1 MSFFFLMI
9 RRPPR
14 STLFPY
20 TTLFRSVGDL
30 DADASLL
37 ADADRLAD
45 RVLDHRALA
54 AHVREVEPAAPGHR
68 ARQEDQLL
76 GRGVGARRIDEPG
89 GIAVRA
95 CVHRLVE
102 PPLHRLQIIRRD
114 RAVLRADGRETER
127 AVTHEV
133 GDVDR
138 RSHGAERGE
147 VLAEGLPAKL
157 EARADAARP
166 AAHGVFAPG
175 RDRRLR
181 ERAHA
186 DDFGRAALADL
197 RLGGRAAEVE
207 EIGMRVRVDEARR
220 HDVTRG
226 VDHPG
231 RVAPEPGLDGG
242 DAVPLHGN
250 VRPSC
255 GPARPVD
262 DRAVPDEQRPG
273 HRLASPSAAARTTT
287 PYPRRGASPPFRNL
301 PPRTAGHSTPRDAPT
316 IPTDAIR
323 SPCWI
328 RSTCS
333 MPATTC
339 PNTV

>member
-45 RVLDHRALA
+45 RVLDHRARA
-54 AHVREVEPAAPGHR
+54 AQGRKAGPAAPGHR

-76 GRGVGARRIDEPG
+76 GRGVGARRIDGPG
-89 GIAVRA
+89 RIPVRA
-95 CVHRLVE
+95 RVHRLVE

-138 RSHGAERGE
+138 RPHGAERGE
-147 VLAEGLPAKL
+147 VLAEGLPAKI
-157 EARADAARP
+157 EARADSARP

-231 RVAPEPGLDGG
+231 RVTPDPGPDGG
-242 DAVPLHGN
+242 DAAPLHGN
-250 VRPSC
+250 VRPSG

-273 HRLASPSAAARTTT
+273 HRLASPSAAARTTA
-287 PYPRRGASPPFRNL
+287 PYPRRGQSAPSPP
-301 PPRTAGHSTPRDAPT
+301 PPPPLGGPPPPTSPSRSAALRAPPPTPP
-316 IPTDAIR
+316 P
-323 SPCWI
+323 
-328 RSTCS
+328 
-333 MPATTC
+333 
-339 PNTV
+339 